1 MGEKPTYRE
10 LEHRIKELEKELF
23 AYKQTEKSLQ
33 ESEVRFREIFK
44 NSKNGIVVYDPV
56 NDGEDFRIVD
66 CNPACERIEVVKRED
81 LIGKSVL
88 QVFSG
93 VKEFGLF
100 DVLQRVLNAGKPE
113 RHPAAMYKDERISG
127 WRDNFVYRLPS
138 GEIVVIY
145 TDETDRMKAEQ
156 ALRESHSRMETIL
169 FSLPTGIMIIDSE
182 TNEIVEANPQALIM
196 IGLPLELIVGC
207 KYHQFIY
214 TADVRN
220 ASSDFEISYN
230 NSEGILVGADGE
242 KVPIHKTIIPVTFDD
257 RDCFIVNFVDITE
270 QKQAESERIQ
280 KEKLQGLVEIAG
292 AVCHEMSQPLHA
304 VAGLSEL
311 LIMDVKKSDPL
322 FSNIKKIQEQTIRMS
337 EITKKL
343 LKVTRYETKNYLT
356 GKIIDIDKATLPQS
370 PAPGDWDFTF

>member
-10 LEHRIKELEKELF
+10 LEHRIKQLEKELF
-23 AYKQTEKSLQ
+23 AYKQTEKALQ
-33 ESEVRFREIFK
+33 ESEVRFRDIFK

-66 CNPACERIEVVKRED
+66 CNPACERIEIVKRDD
-81 LIGKSVL
+81 LIGKCVM
-88 QVFSG
+88 QIFPG

-100 DVLQRVLNAGKPE
+100 DVLQRVLKTGKPE
-113 RHPAAMYKDERISG
+113 RHPAAVYKDERISG

-145 TDETDRMKAEQ
+145 TDETDRMRAEQ

-169 FSLPTGIMIIDSE
+169 FSLPTGIMIVNSE
-182 TNEIVEANPQALIM
+182 TNVIVEANPQALIM
-196 IGLPLELIVGC
+196 IGLPLELIVGS
-207 KYHQFIY
+207 KYQKFIY

-220 ASSDFEISYN
+220 PSSDFAISYN

-242 KVPIHKTIIPVTFDD
+242 KVPIHKTIIPVDFDG
-257 RDCFIVNFVDITE
+257 RDCFIVNFVDIAE

-304 VAGLSEL
+304 VAGLAEL
-311 LIMDVKKSDPL
+311 LTMDVEKSDPL

-343 LKVTRYETKNYLT
+343 LKVTRYETKNYLD
-356 GKIIDIDKATLPQS
+356 GKIIDIDRATLSQS
-370 PAPGDWDFTF
+370 SAPDDRDFTF